1 MLILLLIL
9 QIECKHYYY
18 DVDPTSTKTVYL
30 TSTRIHLNE
39 TASESG
45 TFLTTIFALGALI
58 TVGLCILAGVV
69 FCCMF
74 KLILRKRKGKKGS
87 TAVTVTPKEEHYE
100 VIDPIY
106 EIINTDTDNL
116 SSGTQITMDNNDAYK
131 PIKSMGKTYP
141 SEGIDVANNEAYIQ
155 ITTELPMEHNSS
167 YRAAPFNFIF
177 SVVPAGVASS
187 HTQECYDKQS
197 MYNLK
202 HIQQKKSCTDTSM
215 SQNDKITKFQNQN
228 PALYVKGI
236 NMNI

>member
-1 MLILLLIL
+1 MMYI
-9 QIECKHYYY
+9 
-18 DVDPTSTKTVYL
+18 DPTGTKTVHL
-30 TSTRIHLNE
+30 TSTRIHLDE

-87 TAVTVTPKEEHYE
+87 AAVTVSPKEEHYE

-167 YRAAPFNFIF
+167 YRAAPFSFQ
-177 SVVPAGVASS
+177 
-187 HTQECYDKQS
+187 QECYDKQS
-197 MYNLK
+197 VYNLK

-228 PALYVKGI
+228 PALYVKGV

>member
-1 MLILLLIL
+1 
-9 QIECKHYYY
+9 
-18 DVDPTSTKTVYL
+18 
-30 TSTRIHLNE
+30 
-39 TASESG
+39 
-45 TFLTTIFALGALI
+45 
-58 TVGLCILAGVV
+58 
-69 FCCMF
+69 MF

-87 TAVTVTPKEEHYE
+87 AAVIVTPKEEHYE

-116 SSGTQITMDNNDAYK
+116 SSETQITMDNNDAYK

-167 YRAAPFNFIF
+167 YRAAPFNFQ
-177 SVVPAGVASS
+177 
-187 HTQECYDKQS
+187 QECYDKQS
-197 MYNLK
+197 VYNLK

-228 PALYVKGI
+228 PALYVKVSTWTFNGI
-236 NMNI
+236 DFAHAEHVDINNKSYRP